1 MPAAP
6 GSTLDETP
14 EGFQAELEFINALA
28 SPDYLSHLSQQRT
41 FESDAFLR
49 YLKDLHSCW
58 SQPAYAQ
65 YVIYPHALCFLE
77 LLQVPEFRSRI
88 GTTAFKE
95 AVHAQQFY
103 AWAFSLRRRLEA
115 VNAKDT
121 SGTKGVDPEQHA
133 V

>member
-1 MPAAP
+1 MPP
-6 GSTLDETP
+6 GAILEETP
-14 EGFQAELEFINALA
+14 ERFQAELEFVNALA
-28 SPDYLSHLSQQRT
+28 SPDFLLHLSQQRT
-41 FESDAFLR
+41 FESDACLR

-77 LLQVPEFRSRI
+77 LLQAPQFRSRI

-103 AWAFSLRRRLEA
+103 SWAFSLRRRLREA
-115 VNAKDT
+115 ANAK
-121 SGTKGVDPEQHA
+121 GGVQEQKA
-133 V
+133 R